1 MRNELCGDYHQ
12 KRNRKYWMQHD
23 LFSISNFKKFLKGI
37 NALKF
42 TNLLYI
48 IEFDMINFFP
58 IPNFKKIEEHLIF
71 GSNLDLMEQTY

>member
-1 MRNELCGDYHQ
+1 MSYVEITTRNVIGNIGCNMICFLYQ
-12 KRNRKYWMQHD
+12 
-23 LFSISNFKKFLKGI
+23 IFKKFLKGI